1 MELFNNKK
9 AVVKFKLKNSDR
21 FLLAFNRIT
30 QTLRRIV
37 KAKEYMPFY
46 RLVDLAKKKSPLVK
60 KYEDELR
67 SFADLR
73 NAIVHH
79 RTSQEFVIAEPH
91 TKIVERIEY
100 IDELLARPRLVGQV
114 FRKKVVSFQTTDSLK
129 NVLNIIQ
136 ERKYTQFPI
145 YDGRD
150 FRGLITTTGITN
162 WLAEATNTQMPL
174 YEMPKL
180 DDILSYEKNRG
191 NYKFISRYMT
201 IYHAKELFK
210 QGVERGKR
218 YEALL
223 ITENGRP
230 HQRLIGI
237 ITPLD
242 LMKVQE

>member
-1 MELFNNKK
+1 MGSLNIKRD
-9 AVVKFKLKNSDR
+9 VVNSKLRNSDR

-37 KAKEYMPFY
+37 RAKDYIPFY

-60 KYEDELR
+60 KYEDDLR

-91 TKIVERIEY
+91 TKVVERIEF
-100 IDELLARPRLVGQV
+100 IDEILARPRLVGQV
-114 FRKKVVSFQTTDSLK
+114 FRKKVVSFQTTDSLT
-129 NVLNIIQ
+129 NVLDIIQ

-150 FRGLITTTGITN
+150 FKGLITTTGITN
-162 WLAEATNTQMPL
+162 WLAEATNQQMPL
-174 YEMPKL
+174 YEMPTL
-180 DDILSYEKNRG
+180 DDIINYEKNRD
-191 NYKFISRYMT
+191 NYRFVSRYMT

-230 HQRLIGI
+230 HQRLVGI

-242 LMKVQE
+242 LMKVHD